1 METTKRVFRVER
13 RDINYLRSTIE
24 SYDGMAVVKTLDPHK
39 ALIEI
44 QVSPGCEEFV
54 LELMTSLSEE
64 ERIMIEDA
72 G

>member
-44 QVSPGCEEFV
+44 QISPGCEEFV
-54 LELMTSLSEE
+54 LELMTSLSGEE
-64 ERIMIEDA
+64 GIMIEDA